1 MASDDEHIQ
10 MGAGGYAGF
19 YLASDTSNGR
29 QNHSDTFNNEILAGS
44 EFFRAVSIEVW
55 ELV

>member
-19 YLASDTSNGR
+19 FLAEDMINGTT
-29 QNHSDTFNNEILAGS
+29 NHSDTFNNEILAGS